1 MKTKILFFFLIIG
14 IIGCNSTAQ
23 RESKP
28 SKNKKDAG
36 VKSIQGKK
44 VSSNKYLFIEGQ
56 NIWIRSKPSTGKVVM
71 KLNTGDKCKILE
83 KGKQETIMG
92 VTDFWYKIEFNGK
105 AGWVFGS
112 QTSMKA
118 DSDTEFDK
126 KKILT
131 DRVNE
136 FIRAIKEENWNRASS
151 FIHPDYGFFYTYRPG
166 AYDAY
171 NYYHSIYELKDS
183 PGLILRKLKSLKP
196 GTYKFEKLPKF
207 NCDGFDKEGN
217 FISGEFNYTQPSE
230 IVKIQEELLSTKNTK
245 KQNERIRN
253 LESKVKRYVLFT
265 KSAIVGFAV
274 GKIDGNWYLLVLD
287 NCTYDCSA

>member
-1 MKTKILFFFLIIG
+1 MKIKILLFFIIIG
-14 IIGCNSTAQ
+14 IMGCNSTAQ
-23 RESKP
+23 RENNASE
-28 SKNKKDAG
+28 NKKETRE
-36 VKSIQGKK
+36 KSIPDKE
-44 VSSNKYLFIEGQ
+44 VSSSKYLIIEGE
-56 NIWIRSKPSTGKVVM
+56 NIWIRSKPSNGKVIM

-105 AGWVFGS
+105 TGWVFGS

-118 DSDTEFDK
+118 DSKTQFDNN
-126 KKILT
+126 KILT

-171 NYYHSIYELKDS
+171 SYYHSIYQLKDS
-183 PGLILRKLKSLKP
+183 PGLILRKIESLKP
-196 GTYKFEKLPKF
+196 GTFKFEKLPKF
-207 NCDGFDKEGN
+207 NCYGFDKEGN
-217 FISGEFNYTQPSE
+217 FISGEFKYSQPSE

-245 KQNERIRN
+245 KQNERIRS

-265 KSAIVGFAV
+265 KNAIVGFAV